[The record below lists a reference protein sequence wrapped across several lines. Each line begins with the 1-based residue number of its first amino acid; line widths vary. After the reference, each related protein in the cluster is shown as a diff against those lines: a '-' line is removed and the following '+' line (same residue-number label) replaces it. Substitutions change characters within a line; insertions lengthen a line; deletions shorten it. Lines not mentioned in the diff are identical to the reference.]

1 MNDRSPRYSRTMRAL
16 HWSIAMLIAGNVGLG
31 TYLGALRGTAAER
44 WYDLHKGIGVVT
56 LALVLLRCVRRVGFE
71 NVPPLPLMPRWQR
84 RAAQATHAALYLLMV
99 LIPATGFLASSAAG
113 YPTPVLG
120 IVSIPPLI
128 GEDGEAYALLRQVHE
143 VTVCSSMVLLLLHV
157 GAVLKHRLDGRDL
170 LVRML

>member
-31 TYLGALRGTAAER
+31 TCLASLRGMAPER

-71 NVPPLPLMPRWQR
+71 NLPPLPSMPRWQR
-84 RAAQATHAALYLLMV
+84 RAAQATHAALYFLMV
-99 LIPATGFLASSAAG
+99 LIPVTGYLASSAAG
-113 YPTPVLG
+113 YPAPVFG

-128 GEDGEAYALLRQVHE
+128 AEDREAYAMLRQVHE
-143 VTVCSSMVLLLLHV
+143 MTNYSSIVLLLVHV

-170 LVRML
+170 LARMR